1 MRLACTLVAALLC
14 VGCPG
19 ANHNATP
26 PGDSGPP
33 MSGFIAHP
41 CTLPGTI
48 QFTEHGPVTVPGGPS
63 GAAPLDFLKLPAGF
77 CAHWYATIGDARQ
90 IKFAPG
96 GELFVAS
103 PTSVTTGGGPFGQ
116 AAIIV
121 LPDDDR
127 DGVADTPV
135 TFLQGLPST
144 QGLLFANDSLYY
156 QDHTKI
162 LRLPYHAGDR
172 APSGSGEVAVDITY
186 SMNGLHWPK
195 TLDIADDGKIYV
207 GNGGGQ
213 LDACV
218 EPRPTLGAI
227 VLLDG
232 TPGGTPIVKGLRNP
246 ISVRCAKGH
255 NHCFALELAKDYTA
269 DHGGREKMFLIR
281 PGDDWGF
288 PCCATKGLPYPKVTN
303 QDGGVPDCSG
313 VEAENNAFRIGDTPF
328 GLEFEPG
335 NWPGMWA
342 RRAFVATHG
351 AAGTLIG
358 ARIVAVPMDPTAGLP
373 MPSSNAG
380 DAGDQGMD
388 DFATGWDDGTLKHGR
403 PAALAFAPDG
413 RLFVASDFNG
423 VIFWVAPM

>member
-1 MRLACTLVAALLC
+1 MRPASLLLTAPLLL
-14 VGCPG
+14 GCPSS
-19 ANHNATP
+19 NHNP
-26 PGDSGPP
+26 PSDAGPLT
-33 MSGFIAHP
+33 GFIQHP

-48 QFTEHGPVTVPGGPS
+48 QFTANGPVTVPGGPS
-63 GAAPLDFLKLPAGF
+63 GAASLDFLKLPTGF
-77 CAHWYATIGDARQ
+77 CAHWYATLPNARQ

-103 PTSVTTGGGPFGQ
+103 PTTGTTGGGPFGK
-116 AAIIV
+116 AAIVV

-127 DGVADTPV
+127 DGVADAPV

-172 APSGSGEVAVDITY
+172 APAGTGEVAVDITF
-186 SMNGLHWPK
+186 STNALHWPK
-195 TLDIADDGKIYV
+195 TLDIADDGTIYV

-213 LDACV
+213 ADVCI
-218 EPRPTLGAI
+218 EPHPAVGAI

-246 ISVRCAKGH
+246 INVRCAKGH
-255 NHCFALELAKDYTA
+255 GHCFALELAKDYTA
-269 DHGGREKMFLIR
+269 DEGGREKMFLIR

-288 PCCATKGLPYPKVTN
+288 PCCATKGLPYPAVKN
-303 QDGGVPDCSG
+303 RDGGVPDCSG
-313 VEAENNAFRIGDTPF
+313 VEAETNAFLIGDTPF
-328 GLEFEPG
+328 GLEFEQG
-335 NWPGMWA
+335 NWPATWA
-342 RRAFVATHG
+342 GRAFVATHG
-351 AAGTLIG
+351 AAGTLRG
-358 ARIVAVPMDPTAGLP
+358 ARIVSIPMDPATGLP
-373 MPSSNAG
+373 QPSSNAG
-380 DAGDQGMD
+380 DAGNQGMD